1 GDGAEEVGIVDDR
14 REEVD
19 GLRDSNV
26 AGDAHDRGVVIRAV
40 TDDKIPQPFVRRE
53 FRQDGVKVILTQLA
67 RSTTGG
73 GEGGERWVRLDL
85 PLHGIEGYRPKALT
99 EPFGSV
105 VVHRLGLDLCG
116 QLVGIK
122 EAK

>member
-1 GDGAEEVGIVDDR
+1 
-14 REEVD
+14 
-19 GLRDSNV
+19 LRDGNI
-26 AGDAHDRGVVIRAV
+26 AGDAHDGRVVVGAV
-40 TDDKIPQPFVRRE
+40 TDDKIPQPFLGRE
-53 FRQDGVKVILTQLA
+53 FCQDGVQVILTQLA
-67 RSTTGG
+67 RSTAGG
-73 GEGGERWVRLDL
+73 GEGGERRIRFDL

-116 QLVGIK
+116 QLVGFK

>member
-1 GDGAEEVGIVDDR
+1 LIRGAA
-14 REEVD
+14 
-19 GLRDSNV
+19 
-26 AGDAHDRGVVIRAV
+26 AGDAHDGCVVIRAV
-40 TDDKIPQPFVRRE
+40 TDDKIPQPFLGRE
-53 FRQDGVKVILTQLA
+53 FCQNGVQVILTQLA
-67 RSTTGG
+67 RSATGG
-73 GEGGERWVRLDL
+73 GEGGERRVRLDF

-116 QLVGIK
+116 QLVGFK